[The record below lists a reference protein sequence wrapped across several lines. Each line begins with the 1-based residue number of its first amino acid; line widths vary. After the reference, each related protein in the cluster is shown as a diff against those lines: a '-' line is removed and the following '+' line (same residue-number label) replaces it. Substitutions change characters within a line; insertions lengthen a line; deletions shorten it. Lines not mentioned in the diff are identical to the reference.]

1 MRLTRQDLDP
11 LLKHPALLDVLGR
24 MELRAG
30 RCGVQTSAGHI
41 SLSGWHL
48 RGGGRVYYLGT
59 NLHRAQQALLH
70 LIESCAR
77 QQLDV
82 LRATARQHAPQLR
95 HALGWPAD
103 ARLTVHS
110 EATPESCPT
119 YRIVLRAGELYRDLG
134 PDAPA
139 ARAELQRLAV
149 EALTIHTQL
158 GASDAHPTC

>member
-1 MRLTRQDLDP
+1 MRLTRKDLDP
-11 LLKHPALLDVLGR
+11 LLTHPSLLDVLGR

-30 RCGVQTSAGHI
+30 RCGVQTSAGHF

-48 RGGGRVYYLGT
+48 RGGGRLYYLGS
-59 NLHRAQQALLH
+59 NLGRAQEALLH
-70 LIESCAR
+70 LIETCAR

-82 LRATARQHAPQLR
+82 LRATVAQHAPQLR
-95 HALGWPAD
+95 HALGWPEH
-103 ARLTVHS
+103 ARLTVHN

-119 YRIVLRAGELYRDLG
+119 YRIVLRADELYRDLG

-139 ARAELQRLAV
+139 ARAELHRLV
-149 EALTIHTQL
+149 REARTIHTQL